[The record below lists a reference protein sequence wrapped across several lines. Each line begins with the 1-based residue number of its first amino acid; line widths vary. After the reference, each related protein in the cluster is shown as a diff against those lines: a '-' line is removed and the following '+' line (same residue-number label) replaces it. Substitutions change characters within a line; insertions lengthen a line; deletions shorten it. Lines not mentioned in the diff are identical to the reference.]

1 MYGLHVRTT
10 APASLSE
17 ATLHEAALA
26 YLTHRPASVAQMRRV
41 LARKIA
47 TWARRASKTSEDESA
62 TSAAVARAESAAA
75 AVVASLRTSGL
86 LDDARFA
93 EQRAG
98 RLTRAGKS
106 RRAVELSLVKS
117 GVGTTLARDA
127 SSSDADTELAAA
139 VMHTRKKRMGAFAR
153 DVEAASDPKVRRRWL
168 GSLARAGYSFGV
180 AERAL
185 RMDREA
191 AEDLL
196 RELSRS

>member
-1 MYGLHVRTT
+1 MQAKTST
-10 APASLSE
+10 APTE
-17 ATLHEAALA
+17 TTLHEAALA

-47 TWARRASKTSEDESA
+47 AWARRMAKSSADESE
-62 TSAAVARAESAAA
+62 TSAAVTRAESAAA

-93 EQRAG
+93 AQRAG

-117 GVGTTLARDA
+117 GVGTTLARESA
-127 SSSDADTELAAA
+127 PSDANTEIAAA

-153 DVEAASDPKVRRRWL
+153 DAAQATDPKVRRRWL

-185 RMDREA
+185 RMDRDA
-191 AEDLL
+191 AEELL
-196 RELSRS
+196 RDLARS